1 VLLFGSAFAAYA
13 SAAAM
18 VGSSVPLITLQIA
31 DALSGNVLVG
41 QGNVALALSP
51 DMILIAGL
59 VMAVYVPLQRRSA
72 RWLR

>member
-1 VLLFGSAFAAYA
+1 
-13 SAAAM
+13 M

-41 QGNVALALSP
+41 QGNVALALSL
-51 DMILIAGL
+51 DMILIAGV